1 MTENFSFDIYFDK
14 FDFHKTIEFSQGL
27 NIVYGES
34 GSGKSELI
42 LSLLQ
47 HPIETSG
54 IFSVTQHRNDINYQL
69 VFQNPENQIICPDI
83 ESEISFGLECDSRSY
98 NDFDISTEL
107 EKIKLNLPTI
117 SDWRRHPSTLSGGEM
132 EMLNLV
138 TAFNTDC
145 DVVFIDD
152 GLSYLNEKSKKLWVK
167 WIKEN
172 YEKDKTVIWF
182 TSDLSDLSYSPSS
195 WILSLSDLKRCNLDD
210 LSQIYNHCHRKG
222 VLSVDINDLSF
233 NFSDANVAVIDN
245 FNLNIN
251 NARSLGII
259 GENGSGKTTLV
270 NIILNSL
277 KPTSGFVDIA
287 IGDSKPL
294 IGALNQFPERML
306 GTDTLDELLK
316 KLEINHVFDINLKN
330 SFIKKLKSYQINW
343 ESVKNKSVRKL
354 PWSITRMCLIIILSM
369 SKYDLI
375 ILDEPTFGFG
385 FQQKKKLSDLI
396 QGILVN
402 KHLILISHDIEFID
416 SHCDQILDFNDKSII
431 LNEKLLIHEK

>member
-1 MTENFSFDIYFDK
+1 MCS
-14 FDFHKTIEFSQGL
+14 
-27 NIVYGES
+27 
-34 GSGKSELI
+34 
-42 LSLLQ
+42 
-47 HPIETSG
+47 
-54 IFSVTQHRNDINYQL
+54 
-69 VFQNPENQIICPDI
+69 
-83 ESEISFGLECDSRSY
+83 
-98 NDFDISTEL
+98 
-107 EKIKLNLPTI
+107 
-117 SDWRRHPSTLSGGEM
+117 SD
-132 EMLNLV
+132 
-138 TAFNTDC
+138 
-145 DVVFIDD
+145 
-152 GLSYLNEKSKKLWVK
+152 
-167 WIKEN
+167 
-172 YEKDKTVIWF
+172 
-182 TSDLSDLSYSPSS
+182 
-195 WILSLSDLKRCNLDD
+195 LSDLKRCNLDD

-222 VLSVDINDLSF
+222 VLSLDINDLSF
-233 NFSDANVAVIDN
+233 NFSDADVAVIDN

-330 SFIKKLKSYQINW
+330 SFINKLKSYQINW
-343 ESVKNKSVRKL
+343 ESVKNKSARKL

-416 SHCDQILDFNDKSII
+416 SHCDQILDFNEKSII